1 MDQTFIQLEWST
13 NSPPNTWWLLIW
25 HHWIVWG
32 QYTCQLLWG
41 QNKSIDLK
49 LIFMKTSLDM
59 FICFNPGVTY
69 CLPDAEFSELQQA
82 DLQTLL
88 QRLVLQLQGSGVGG
102 DVLHWGCGAV
112 RTCKKTTQ
120 NQALP
125 ASEPDLKWLKNHF
138 TVYIFYYIL
147 YSVYKVLL
155 SVQPVLHN
163 WCANIYSHTPYNT
176 VIKYNTEATEVLSRL
191 HHMLSHKLTFALL
204 WRDVFKCTTLW
215 ICIKYYS

>member
-1 MDQTFIQLEWST
+1 
-13 NSPPNTWWLLIW
+13 
-25 HHWIVWG
+25 
-32 QYTCQLLWG
+32 
-41 QNKSIDLK
+41 
-49 LIFMKTSLDM
+49 MKTSLGM

-102 DVLHWGCGAV
+102 EVLHWGRGAV
-112 RTCKKTTQ
+112 GTCKKHTQ

-125 ASEPDLKWLKNHF
+125 ASASEPDLKIISLF
-138 TVYIFYYIL
+138 IFFYYIL

-163 WCANIYSHTPYNT
+163 
-176 VIKYNTEATEVLSRL
+176 
-191 HHMLSHKLTFALL
+191 
-204 WRDVFKCTTLW
+204 
-215 ICIKYYS
+215 

>member
-1 MDQTFIQLEWST
+1 
-13 NSPPNTWWLLIW
+13 
-25 HHWIVWG
+25 
-32 QYTCQLLWG
+32 
-41 QNKSIDLK
+41 
-49 LIFMKTSLDM
+49 MKTSLGM

-102 DVLHWGCGAV
+102 EVLHWGRGAV
-112 RTCKKTTQ
+112 GTCKKHTQ

-125 ASEPDLKWLKNHF
+125 ASASEPDLKWLKNNF

-176 VIKYNTEATEVLSRL
+176 VIMYNTEAVLY
-191 HHMLSHKLTFALL
+191 FP
-204 WRDVFKCTTLW
+204 
-215 ICIKYYS
+215 ICIICCHIS